1 MPTSAISEISY
12 SNKICGIKTLIH
24 RVYLRKRNN
33 MCIDAHT
40 RDHYFASLGTTYRDW
55 YSTMEWLVKQNKK
68 GSELRT
74 KTEAK
79 FTEGS

>member
-1 MPTSAISEISY
+1 
-12 SNKICGIKTLIH
+12 
-24 RVYLRKRNN
+24 

-40 RDHYFASLGTTYRDW
+40 RDHNFASLGTTYRDW
-55 YSTMEWLVKQNKK
+55 YSNMEWLVKQNKK

-74 KTEAK
+74 RAEAK